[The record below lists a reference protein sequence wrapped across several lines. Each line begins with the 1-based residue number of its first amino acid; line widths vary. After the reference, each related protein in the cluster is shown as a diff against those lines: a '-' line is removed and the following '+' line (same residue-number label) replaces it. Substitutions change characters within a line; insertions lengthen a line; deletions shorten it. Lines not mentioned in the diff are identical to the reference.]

1 MPRVFVS
8 SVVDAPA
15 EVAPYRFRHSSFDFV
30 IASIPAFV
38 FLEFL
43 AKVLFQTNLNHLK
56 HLSF

>member
-15 EVAPYRFRHSSFDFV
+15 EVAPYRFRHSFV

-38 FLEFL
+38 FLGFL

>member
-1 MPRVFVS
+1 MS
-8 SVVDAPA
+8 GVVDALARSLPS
-15 EVAPYRFRHSSFDFV
+15 VFVIRHSFV

-38 FLEFL
+38 FLGFL